1 MAVKKVASAS
11 VSVSAQ
17 GKAKKSMK
25 KSHYKKKLA
34 LAAAAGIV
42 GTAGWIAY
50 FKGPAKKTTPAPRS
64 KHVHFAPTTRKT
76 LFHNISDWWYGAS
89 KSSKSKL

>member
-1 MAVKKVASAS
+1 MAVKKA
-11 VSVSAQ
+11 AQ
-17 GKAKKSMK
+17 GEAKKSMK

-34 LAAAAGIV
+34 LAAGAAAGIV

-50 FKGPAKKTTPAPRS
+50 LNGPAKKTTPTPTPTPTPRS

-76 LFHNISDWWYGAS
+76 LFQNISDWWYGAS